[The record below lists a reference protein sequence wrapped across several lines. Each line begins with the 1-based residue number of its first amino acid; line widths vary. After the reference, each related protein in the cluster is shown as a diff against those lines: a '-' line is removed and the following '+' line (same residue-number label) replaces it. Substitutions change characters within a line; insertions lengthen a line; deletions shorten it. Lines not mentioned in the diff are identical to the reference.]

1 MRPSYRSHPAWAAA
15 FLIAAFPLRADMFN
29 HKTILVGDKG
39 AAFGGA
45 FTGLADDATATYY
58 NPAGMTQL
66 KNVKLNVS
74 AQIVQ
79 FQKQEIQISP
89 DTFIPYNSFNFS
101 PSITSFSQR
110 MGDWAYGF
118 SIVTPVN
125 DLFRGEAKIEGAY
138 RDTGAAEEC
147 FAAEGET
154 PCYSRFN
161 LSYYDVSKINLAGP
175 SFAMKFTDNISIGI
189 TLYGIYY
196 TQLEKT
202 AYGGWDG
209 NYVGGNKDD
218 LSRFHESSVTRSVSQ
233 TGVGVTGSFGILVRA
248 GPTLSFGINASPGSQ
263 MWVDRTEEQRFQDLK
278 NDSLVG
284 PNPGDTSLTRAGQLY
299 TLDATENHEEIA
311 APWLSVGFSYQP
323 DSWLMLT
330 GQMDY
335 IMGSLYSY
343 SDFAPGGNPNAR
355 SGFETVVAVDT
366 DYTVEKRA
374 VLDFSGGVNMRLTK
388 VYSLALGA
396 FSDLSQGP
404 YDSRPSSLNRRIDYY
419 GGTISLG
426 IEKEYTESRFGINAA
441 WGDAAVTHLQW
452 TTAPGGHPEI
462 EKDQNKA
469 IVRERKS
476 FDAFNVGI
484 FLSSTLKI

>member
-1 MRPSYRSHPAWAAA
+1 MRFTSRYYPALAAA
-15 FLIAAFPLRADMFN
+15 MALAALPARADMFN

-45 FTGLADDATATYY
+45 FTGLADDATATFY

-138 RDTGAAEEC
+138 RDPVSGNDCYDTDGN
-147 FAAEGET
+147 T

-175 SFAMKFTDNISIGI
+175 SLALKFTDNISIGF

-196 TQLEKT
+196 TELEKT

-209 NYVGGNKDD
+209 NFVGGNKSD

-233 TGVGVTGSFGILVRA
+233 TGVGVTGSFGMLVRVA
-248 GPTLSFGINASPGSQ
+248 PSLSFGVNASPGSQ
-263 MWVDRTEEQRFQDLK
+263 VWVDRTEEQRFQDLR

-284 PNPGDTSLTRAGQLY
+284 PNPGDTSLTRARQLY
-299 TLDATENHEEIA
+299 NLDATENHEELA
-311 APWLSVGFSYQP
+311 APWLSAGFSWQP
-323 DSWLMLT
+323 DSWLMVL
-330 GQMDY
+330 GQVDY
-335 IMGSLYSY
+335 ILGSLYSY
-343 SDFAPGGNPNAR
+343 TDFAPGNNSAAR
-355 SGFETVVAVDT
+355 SGFEAVSAVEKH
-366 DYTVEKRA
+366 YTVEKKP
-374 VLDFSGGVNMRLTK
+374 VIDFSAGMNMRLTK

-396 FSDLSQGP
+396 FTDMSQGP
-404 YDSRPSSLNRRIDYY
+404 YENRPSSLNRRIDYY
-419 GGTISLG
+419 GGAISIG
-426 IEKEYTESRFGINAA
+426 MDKEYTESRFGVNAA
-441 WGDAAVTHLQW
+441 WGDAAITHLQW
-452 TTAPGGHPEI
+452 REAEGGHPEI
-462 EKDQNKA
+462 ATDSDGNVLH
-469 IVRERKS
+469 VRRN